1 MSNLVR
7 CKACGYVMAEEK
19 LGEVC
24 PACGALRKVF
34 EPYVDPVAPER
45 RRRLDLDLHPILVHF
60 PVAFS
65 TSLVV
70 LAVLPL
76 ILAGQARELFIAT
89 TKIVALFTPILGG
102 VAGLA
107 GLFDGRTRFR
117 KLTRSPYLRRKI
129 LYGILFHVFAAALA
143 VLVWVGW
150 PDNRVLA
157 AVVIAVALIAFVFSF
172 LLGRLGKHLLTAI
185 FPGK

>member
-1 MSNLVR
+1 MDKLVR

-70 LAVLPL
+70 LTVSPL
-76 ILAGQARELFIAT
+76 ILAGQARELFTAT
-89 TKIVALFTPILGG
+89 TKIVALFTPILGA

-107 GLFDGRTRFR
+107 GLFDGKTRFR

-129 LYGILFHVFAAALA
+129 LYGSLFLVFAAVLA
-143 VLVWVGW
+143 VLVWAGW
-150 PDNRVLA
+150 PENPVLA
-157 AVVIAVALIAFVFSF
+157 AAAIGVALIAFVFSF
-172 LLGRLGKHLLTAI
+172 LLGLLGKQLLNAV